1 MRERERNSA
10 TRWLYYFSIFGQL
23 EQWKFAQNY
32 EIFANVGWQFCQ
44 IHLIFFAKQF
54 ISIHINGTQKIQK
67 TNHYILLTN
76 VSIKR
81 CIRTSFETDFIR
93 GGRNSSKQTS
103 TLQTESNPY
112 PSHLV
117 ILDILSL
124 WSVLYSA
131 RHWCK
136 NYT

>member
-1 MRERERNSA
+1 MCTIEKNKSCFWRRHLEPWNVLKSGKKQRKRGTDEKSRKTLKGFCRKVVLERERERNSA

-81 CIRTSFETDFIR
+81 CIKC
-93 GGRNSSKQTS
+93 N
-103 TLQTESNPY
+103 
-112 PSHLV
+112 
-117 ILDILSL
+117 
-124 WSVLYSA
+124 
-131 RHWCK
+131 
-136 NYT
+136 